1 MKGKTE
7 RPRERGNAG
16 TRRKESIGS
25 LEFYTSDT
33 GYGPNVDVKK
43 KRTSVIYQYTKSV
56 GQRLTVCDAARHP
69 LHEYIREGK

>member
-43 KRTSVIYQYTKSV
+43 KRTSVITQN
-56 GQRLTVCDAARHP
+56 RLANV
-69 LHEYIREGK
+69 

>member
-33 GYGPNVDVKK
+33 GYGPNVDVKEK
-43 KRTSVIYQYTKSV
+43 KGHQLYINTQN
-56 GQRLTVCDAARHP
+56 RLANV
-69 LHEYIREGK
+69 